1 MSAQHTPASL
11 RRRASDNPETQA
23 RWAQVWIDADRR
35 QPFRVEQAHAVPET
49 RRRWWRAFL

>member
-1 MSAQHTPASL
+1 MSAQHTPASP

-23 RWAQVWIDADRR
+23 RWAQVWINADRR